1 MKTLL
6 KMYREMADSGVQFRG
21 LSLLNNAD
29 QVGKFIRRLHAQT
42 VLDYGTGAGDAYRSP
57 HKIYKT
63 WGLPISSIT
72 LYDPSFKRHEKKPDR
87 RFDVVVCSDVLEHI
101 TEDEVPRFIADLFNH
116 AKLGV
121 WASVCCRPAKKVFPG
136 TDINLHC
143 TIKPMEWWREQ
154 FAAAQALFTGLDLQ
168 WELVETP

>member
-29 QVGKFIRRLHAQT
+29 QVGKFIKRLHAQT
-42 VLDYGTGAGDAYRSP
+42 VLDYGAGAGDAYRSP

-63 WGLPISSIT
+63 WGLPIS
-72 LYDPSFKRHEKKPDR
+72 SFKRHEKKPDR

-101 TEDEVPRFIADLFNH
+101 PEDEVPRFIADLFNH

-121 WASVCCRPAKKVFPG
+121 WASVCCRPAKKFFPG
-136 TDINLHC
+136 TDVNLHC
-143 TIKPMEWWREQ
+143 TIKPLEWWQEQ
-154 FAAAQALFTGLDLQ
+154 FTQAQALFTDLDLQ